1 MTRGL
6 KRTRFFGRIGA
17 LAGTGLILSA
27 LMLSVGASVTRAEE
41 HEVPPVCGDVEP
53 LDIVFIIDRSGSME
67 LEESEGETRL
77 HWAKLAATDF
87 VTALDASGGVGAGG
101 IHQVGVV
108 TFGGDPD
115 DATAAT
121 TNVALGSTSAV
132 NVNIAINAIFPTLTF
147 DATPLKTGMAE
158 AVDAMATARNAVGGD
173 VERVFILLSDGRPN
187 PDGPVNGGWAT
198 NDDSQRPE
206 LNPDGNDYL
215 GAVDTAYSIAI
226 GEGGSGL
233 LQVDL
238 GLMELL
244 AMPSPDNFY
253 EVVDASELQV
263 IIETIFTEIACLPA
277 LDLVKTADPTTYS
290 AVGDVIDYSF
300 LVTNSGNVSLTGPV
314 TIDDDIADDEDCP
327 AVDTVGNF
335 DDEFDPGEQITCTAS
350 YTITQDDLNAGSVT
364 NVASASADEMTSP
377 TDTAT
382 VTADQGPAIGITKTA
397 NPTSLPFGGGSVTYT
412 YVVTNPGNVS
422 LNTVTVTDVISSTS
436 TTACTPTGPV
446 KTGGDQDANLD
457 PGETW
462 TYTCTKTITVSTNNT
477 ATAIGYFGED
487 SVSAIAS
494 ASVTVGLPQPP
505 PSNGN
510 LQVIKNVTGTT
521 TGFAGGTFNFTVT
534 CGVVSQSVSI
544 TLAAGVLTGSV
555 TIGSLSTGVS
565 CTVSELAVLPAAG
578 TNASWGTPTY
588 NPANGTVTIGD
599 ATTVS
604 VTVNNPR
611 TVTTPTPT
619 PRGEVLPETT
629 LPPTSTIDGSDDSR
643 PGGSFGLVLV
653 LLMLAGIIVVLGVLT
668 PVPARIRRRH
678 RRE

>member
-6 KRTRFFGRIGA
+6 KRTRLFGRIGA
-17 LAGTGLILSA
+17 LAGTVLILSA
-27 LMLSVGASVTRAEE
+27 LMLSVGASVARAIHVDG
-41 HEVPPVCGDVEP
+41 HEDLLVCGEVEP
-53 LDIVFIIDRSGSME
+53 LDIVFVIDRSGSMQ
-67 LEESEGETRL
+67 SETSNSQTRL
-77 HWAKLAATDF
+77 YWAKLAATDF
-87 VTALDASGGVGAGG
+87 VTALQAKGGVGTGG
-101 IHQVGVV
+101 AHQVGVV
-108 TFGGDPD
+108 TFGGSTATSPVPLGLTSASDVNT
-115 DATAAT
+115 AIGAITAA
-121 TNVALGSTSAV
+121 G
-132 NVNIAINAIFPTLTF
+132 
-147 DATPLKTGMAE
+147 ATPLKNGMAE
-158 AVDAMATARNAVGGD
+158 AVANMTAGD
-173 VERVFILLSDGRPN
+173 RPGAEQVFILMSDGRPN
-187 PDGPVNGGWAT
+187 PDGDVNGSWAT
-198 NDDSQRPE
+198 DGGSQRPTAAE
-206 LNPDGNDYL
+206 GASYL

-226 GEGGSGL
+226 GTGGSGL
-233 LQVDL
+233 TQVDV
-238 GLMELL
+238 GLMQLL
-244 AMPSPDNFY
+244 DKPAGTNY
-253 EVVDASELQV
+253 YNVVDASDLEL
-263 IIETIFTEIACLPA
+263 IIDTIFSEIVCQP
-277 LDLVKTADPTTYS
+277 
-290 AVGDVIDYSF
+290 
-300 LVTNSGNVSLTGPV
+300 SLTV
-314 TIDDDIADDEDCP
+314 VKD
-327 AVDTVGNF
+327 VDLLNISA
-335 DDEFDPGEQITCTAS
+335 PGTLT
-350 YTITQDDLNAGSVT
+350 YTITVENTGDTDLTDVVLTDDRAGTATLDSGDLVDPGVLNVGETWIYSATYAATQADINAGHALVNTASVVT
-364 NVASASADEMTSP
+364 TEVPGP
-377 TDTAT
+377 TEDDAT
-382 VTADQGPAIGITKTA
+382 TTITQSPAIGITKTA

-446 KTGGDQDANLD
+446 KTGGDDDANLD

-477 ATAIGYFGED
+477 ATAIGYFGDD

-521 TGFAGGTFNFTVT
+521 TGFAGGTFNFTVM
-534 CGVVSQSVSI
+534 CGAVSQSVSI

-619 PRGEVLPETT
+619 PTPTPTGEVLPEIT

-643 PGGSFGLVLV
+643 PGGSFGLVL
-653 LLMLAGIIVVLGVLT
+653 LMLAGIIAVLGVLT